1 MKPTKTLAYETR
13 PVEVTIWPRT
23 FLVDLRKQ
31 LFGDDV
37 WVEGQALYSYTP
49 YDTKRLARELTP
61 TEVEVYDA
69 LSKLI
74 AGITKLEQ
82 EGI

>member
-13 PVEVTIWPRT
+13 PVEVQVWPRT
-23 FLVDLRKQ
+23 FLVDLKKQ

-49 YDTKRLARELTP
+49 YDTKHLVKELTQ
-61 TEVEVYDA
+61 TEMEVYDA
-69 LSKLI
+69 MSRLI

-82 EGI
+82 EG